1 MESFIEYMWYLFTS
15 PFKKV
20 KKTLNHWYTLC
31 KVFGKRL
38 DECKEDLLRARDEG
52 MVATCS
58 DEMLPVHAAD
68 RNLSRYTG
76 ESPDNFRSRIAM
88 YEEVCQLGGLNE
100 GIILAVKALGYTN
113 PVIRSA
119 RDFKG
124 DTTRWAEFYLII
136 VMDVDEEHPIAFSIL
151 RKTVRQWKEVE
162 AKDNYYMEYK
172 TEVKEPHTGAF
183 QRVDYKK
190 FIYFYDY
197 LKLDGKWQL
206 DGSHL
211 LDAVVHGYPTR
222 IGYLYRSRYEQHSA
236 GLSMASFRNKHTLI
250 TTVSAKMGF
259 RAYANY
265 FEGFYLKTDG
275 KWQLDGSHTLDAL
288 IYNGDIRW
296 SAGYRVEHEQNIR
309 IKQRYRARSVSN
321 RYEIS
326 RENVAYRLTIDFF
339 EYLKLNGL
347 WNLTGS
353 RVMDS
358 QRVEYPT
365 KQSYKTAVH
374 NKENLTVTWHE
385 EHNLFFLDGTWSLDG
400 SKIIDAYQ
408 KTEVM

>member
-1 MESFIEYMWYLFTS
+1 M
-15 PFKKV
+15 
-20 KKTLNHWYTLC
+20 N
-31 KVFGKRL
+31 
-38 DECKEDLLRARDEG
+38 
-52 MVATCS
+52 
-58 DEMLPVHAAD
+58 
-68 RNLSRYTG
+68 
-76 ESPDNFRSRIAM
+76 
-88 YEEVCQLGGLNE
+88 
-100 GIILAVKALGYTN
+100 
-113 PVIRSA
+113 
-119 RDFKG
+119 
-124 DTTRWAEFYLII
+124 
-136 VMDVDEEHPIAFSIL
+136 VDEEHPIAFSIL

-296 SAGYRVEHEQNIR
+296 STGYRVEHEQNIR
-309 IKQRYRARSVSN
+309 IKQRYRACSVSN

-353 RVMDS
+353 RAMDS

>member
-136 VMDVDEEHPIAFSIL
+136 VMNVDEEHPIAFSIL

-172 TEVKEPHTGAF
+172 T
-183 QRVDYKK
+183 YK
-190 FIYFYDY
+190 
-197 LKLDGKWQL
+197 LSHRDG
-206 DGSHL
+206 
-211 LDAVVHGYPTR
+211 VRP
-222 IGYLYRSRYEQHSA
+222 I
-236 GLSMASFRNKHTLI
+236 
-250 TTVSAKMGF
+250 
-259 RAYANY
+259 
-265 FEGFYLKTDG
+265 
-275 KWQLDGSHTLDAL
+275 
-288 IYNGDIRW
+288 
-296 SAGYRVEHEQNIR
+296 
-309 IKQRYRARSVSN
+309 
-321 RYEIS
+321 
-326 RENVAYRLTIDFF
+326 
-339 EYLKLNGL
+339 
-347 WNLTGS
+347 
-353 RVMDS
+353 
-358 QRVEYPT
+358 
-365 KQSYKTAVH
+365 
-374 NKENLTVTWHE
+374 
-385 EHNLFFLDGTWSLDG
+385 
-400 SKIIDAYQ
+400 
-408 KTEVM
+408 

>member
-1 MESFIEYMWYLFTS
+1 
-15 PFKKV
+15 
-20 KKTLNHWYTLC
+20 
-31 KVFGKRL
+31 
-38 DECKEDLLRARDEG
+38 
-52 MVATCS
+52 MVQ
-58 DEMLPVHAAD
+58 DINV
-68 RNLSRYTG
+68 
-76 ESPDNFRSRIAM
+76 
-88 YEEVCQLGGLNE
+88 
-100 GIILAVKALGYTN
+100 IIY
-113 PVIRSA
+113 
-119 RDFKG
+119 
-124 DTTRWAEFYLII
+124 
-136 VMDVDEEHPIAFSIL
+136 
-151 RKTVRQWKEVE
+151 
-162 AKDNYYMEYK
+162 
-172 TEVKEPHTGAF
+172 
-183 QRVDYKK
+183 
-190 FIYFYDY
+190 
-197 LKLDGKWQL
+197 LDGKWQL

-259 RAYANY
+259 RVYANY

-296 SAGYRVEHEQNIR
+296 STGYRVEHEQNIR

>member
-15 PFKKV
+15 PFKKI

-124 DTTRWAEFYLII
+124 DATRWAEFYLII
-136 VMDVDEEHPIAFSIL
+136 VMNVDEEHPIAFSIL

-183 QRVDYKK
+183 RRVDYKK

-275 KWQLDGSHTLDAL
+275 KWQLDGSHTLGAL

-296 SAGYRVEHEQNIR
+296 STGYRVEHEQNIR
-309 IKQRYRARSVSN
+309 IKQRYRTRSVSN

-339 EYLKLNGL
+339 GYLKLNGL

>member
-76 ESPDNFRSRIAM
+76 ESPDDFRSRIAM

-136 VMDVDEEHPIAFSIL
+136 VMNVDEEHPIAFSIL

-211 LDAVVHGYPTR
+211 LDAVVHG
-222 IGYLYRSRYEQHSA
+222 
-236 GLSMASFRNKHTLI
+236 
-250 TTVSAKMGF
+250 
-259 RAYANY
+259 
-265 FEGFYLKTDG
+265 
-275 KWQLDGSHTLDAL
+275 
-288 IYNGDIRW
+288 
-296 SAGYRVEHEQNIR
+296 
-309 IKQRYRARSVSN
+309 
-321 RYEIS
+321 
-326 RENVAYRLTIDFF
+326 
-339 EYLKLNGL
+339 
-347 WNLTGS
+347 
-353 RVMDS
+353 
-358 QRVEYPT
+358 
-365 KQSYKTAVH
+365 
-374 NKENLTVTWHE
+374 
-385 EHNLFFLDGTWSLDG
+385 
-400 SKIIDAYQ
+400 
-408 KTEVM
+408 